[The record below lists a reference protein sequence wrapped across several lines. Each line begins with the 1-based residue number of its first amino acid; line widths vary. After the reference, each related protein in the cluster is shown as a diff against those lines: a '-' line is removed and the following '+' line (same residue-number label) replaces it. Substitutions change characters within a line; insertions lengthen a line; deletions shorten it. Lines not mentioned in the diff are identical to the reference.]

1 MSLVIK
7 KTLKSGVNSI
17 KEKFENIKN
26 SVKSVKSVR
35 SVKSVKSLSNN
46 SLKNSLEKS
55 IKTIS
60 NISNKISNNNN
71 LSYLGIFILIA
82 LTIGYYVNKHYNAI
96 IFLYVI
102 GVISYLITKN
112 LFYSLLI
119 SILVTNFLLSINFF
133 IDSKEGFNSIKS
145 IAKTLQEMKNT
156 NNKKPDNKKPDNKK
170 PDGKKIEKT

>member
-1 MSLVIK
+1 MSLK

-17 KEKFENIKN
+17 KDNFE
-26 SVKSVKSVR
+26 SVKS
-35 SVKSVKSLSNN
+35 SVKSVKSLSNK

-55 IKTIS
+55 IKSIS
-60 NISNKISNNNN
+60 NVSNKISNNNN

-133 IDSKEGFNSIKS
+133 IDSKEGLRSIRTIAESLKEIKKTNS
-145 IAKTLQEMKNT
+145 
-156 NNKKPDNKKPDNKK
+156 KKPDNE
-170 PDGKKIEKT
+170 KIEKVKKE